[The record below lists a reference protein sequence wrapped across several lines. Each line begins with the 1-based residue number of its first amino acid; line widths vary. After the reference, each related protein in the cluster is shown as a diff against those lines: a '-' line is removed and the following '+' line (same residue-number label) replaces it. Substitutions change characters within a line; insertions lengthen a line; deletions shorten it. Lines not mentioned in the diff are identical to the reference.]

1 MIRHMHRT
9 DTLRA
14 IVAAI
19 LLATGAAVYAEPVK
33 RTMPACT
40 SEASLDELTTYS
52 AKGDK
57 DGISQLFAD
66 GSCILLRAGD
76 NVSVISPGFL
86 VATVRYK
93 GQKLYTPSEALR

>member
-1 MIRHMHRT
+1 MYRL
-9 DTLRA
+9 DALRS

-19 LLATGAAVYAEPVK
+19 LVATAATVAAEPVK
-33 RTMPACT
+33 RTMPACI

-57 DGISQLFAD
+57 DGITQLFAD
-66 GSCILLRAGD
+66 GSCTLLQAGD
-76 NVSVISPGFL
+76 KVSVISPGFM